1 MCGAIRARTSS
12 KSFSVSVS
20 MGVVWKEAGKY
31 WRGCPPGQGRP
42 ALRVVERPFQRERE
56 GSMRSKLPVALAAAS
71 VAAVMSLTIAAAPA
85 PKPAVVK
92 GVSPQLQSIGA
103 LAIGPAGVLYVA
115 DPSAATIYALDLSK
129 QKAGT
134 PGTKDIQALDQQIA
148 ATLGTAASEI
158 TIADLKVEPKSKN
171 SYIAV
176 MRGQGANAAAALVR
190 VDGAGKIDVISLD
203 GVTFTSITLPNA
215 PDANPA
221 IGRSNRSQ
229 SITNLA
235 FANGKV
241 YVAGLSNEEFASKLW
256 SIAYPFSS
264 ADRGTS
270 VEIFHGNH
278 GRLETRSPVYAFVP
292 YSVKGEASLIAAYL
306 CTPLVKFPVSS
317 LAPGAKVRGTTI
329 AELGA
334 GNRPIDMVVYAKD
347 GSEYLLMSNT
357 VRGVMKIP
365 TKDFGTQTAITE
377 PVKEGTAGITYETI
391 KTMTGVQQL
400 DLLDATHSIVVAKSA
415 TGVSLQAVA
424 LP

>member
-1 MCGAIRARTSS
+1 
-12 KSFSVSVS
+12 
-20 MGVVWKEAGKY
+20 
-31 WRGCPPGQGRP
+31 
-42 ALRVVERPFQRERE
+42 
-56 GSMRSKLPVALAAAS
+56 MRSKLPVALAAMS

-85 PKPAVVK
+85 PKPAVTK
-92 GVSPQLQSIGA
+92 GVSPQLQSIGP
-103 LAIGPAGVLYVA
+103 LAIGPAGVLYVS
-115 DPSAATIYALDLSK
+115 DPTAATIYALDLSK
-129 QKAGT
+129 QKAGA
-134 PGTKDIQALDQQIA
+134 PGTKDIQALDLEIA

-203 GVTFTSITLPNA
+203 GVAFTSVALPNA
-215 PDANPA
+215 PDANPTN
-221 IGRSNRSQ
+221 GRSNRSQ

-241 YVAGLSNEEFASKLW
+241 YIAGLSNEEFASKLW
-256 SIAYPFSS
+256 SIAYPFSN

-292 YSVKGEASLIAAYL
+292 YSVKGEANLIAAYL

-334 GNRPIDMVVYAKD
+334 GNRPIDMVVYSKG

-357 VRGVMKIP
+357 SRGVMKIP

-400 DLLDATHSIVVAKSA
+400 DLLDATHSIVVAKST